1 MHSSRKTV
9 AKKVKEKTQDDIPIK
24 KQDEKLKRSVY
35 SVNTP
40 RSVPLK
46 SSTADIYSRQKSAL
60 KPKKSTTN
68 LTSTSIKEIKP
79 LTQLKGKNPPIPAT
93 SKSESVKP
101 RAKVLPFS
109 VAVNSPIAQRKIV
122 RQESSV
128 EADVKK
134 KSHETKVDKERERKN
149 TRTLEDH
156 EVKVL
161 NEVDNNSEMINLTK
175 KLQAQS
181 KVFYVD
187 LNGDQTK
194 DKEPSEED
202 VSYEDDFESYE
213 SDFDSYHSSNHT
225 EESESEKETEKQL
238 KEESMLDSG
247 TFDLRERSVKTVP
260 MEFIIE
266 DTEKRTSLTDEG
278 FQDMSSSSAVS
289 SMKTVHVEVLERPLF
304 IDFTTSKENRRRRR
318 ICDKL
323 KRRAKD
329 ILSMVTLH
337 QMSFTL
343 FEMKPIPYELYMATF
358 GRANYTQVAVQTFD
372 DGITEEVQTDE
383 IEYCNKWTQHP
394 IKFTKNTVHLSSV
407 KTKRDCNEIELK
419 INNLI
424 KYNQVTDDKVDEDYE
439 RNPLRI
445 YLEQK
450 DGAGD
455 DKMLPY
461 DIYMSKTKCDYNVNK
476 LRKFLKKVDGR
487 ITNILSRNTGNTTT
501 NLIANT
507 KYPFSSGYISISSK
521 ELNKFDL
528 LQSTKIVG
536 IVFSETKTNLVIT
549 IHGNTEPLQHN
560 VLCLWDLNVAV
571 LEPIKVLIT
580 KEQVEIGRL
589 RGNSDDIFVAAL
601 RDGTVHLWDLSEDEN
616 WNLGFGNTNDNVNKV
631 TYGNKL
637 RQSAYTSSAS
647 NLELGHTLDIIVGL
661 EFITGSTVILENG
674 NKLLGQICV
683 LLQRGIVI
691 IYSII
696 QEKNKN
702 ISKDMG
708 KAFWSKIKLEMYQ
721 DINITDYI
729 VPNELKMDFSLNK
742 AKKRLIHR
750 RQGKNYSRPKSA
762 MTVDKSVARDNIRQN
777 SNWESGIV
785 CNALKIV
792 NYNNVD
798 RYLIGKNCG
807 EVLIFKRIGGNI
819 NIDRLYVTG
828 DSSTV
833 TVLETSGLPYFLAA
847 TDAGTIH
854 LCSLLEGRVL
864 LTLDSRNSPSIPMEK
879 CQADSKGRYLG
890 SVAVKKTNYDCKYM
904 DSQLTVSS
912 LVWSQCDPFY
922 ILATVNNRLDV
933 WKLTHSDIRPYKVYE
948 RTVKRCIARDR
959 NLALLT
965 ADGDVEIHKTTQD
978 NNMDVFEMYIS
989 LL

>member
-1 MHSSRKTV
+1 MNSSKKTV
-9 AKKVKEKTQDDIPIK
+9 AKKVKEKTQDDNPIT
-24 KQDEKLKRSVY
+24 KQDERLKRSVY
-35 SVNTP
+35 SVSTP
-40 RSVPLK
+40 RSVPQK

-60 KPKKSTTN
+60 KTKKSTSN
-68 LTSTSIKEIKP
+68 LITTSIKP
-79 LTQLKGKNPPIPAT
+79 STQLKGKNSPIPAM
-93 SKSESVKP
+93 SKIESVKP

-109 VAVNSPIAQRKIV
+109 VAVNSPMAKRRIGK
-122 RQESSV
+122 QESI
-128 EADVKK
+128 EADKK
-134 KSHETKVDKERERKN
+134 KPQEIKVDKERERKN

-161 NEVDNNSEMINLTK
+161 NEVDNNSEMMNLTK
-175 KLQAQS
+175 KLKAQS

-187 LNGDQTK
+187 LNGEQSK
-194 DKEPSEED
+194 DKDPSEEEI
-202 VSYEDDFESYE
+202 SYEDDFESYE
-213 SDFDSYHSSNHT
+213 SDFDSYHSSTHT
-225 EESESEKETEKQL
+225 EESGSEKETEKQL
-238 KEESMLDSG
+238 KEENMLDSG
-247 TFDLRERSVKTVP
+247 NFDLRERSAKTKP

-304 IDFTTSKENRRRRR
+304 IDFTKSKENRRKRR
-318 ICDKL
+318 IWDKL
-323 KRRAKD
+323 KQRAKD

-383 IEYCNKWTQHP
+383 IEYANKWTQYP

-407 KTKRDCNEIELK
+407 KTKRDSNEIELK

-424 KYNQVTDDKVDEDYE
+424 KYNQETDGDVDEDYK
-439 RNPLRI
+439 RNALRI

-461 DIYMSKTKCDYNVNK
+461 DIYMSKTKCDYNVSK
-476 LRKFLKKVDGR
+476 LLKFLKKVNGR

-501 NLIANT
+501 NLIANK
-507 KYPFSSGYISISSK
+507 KYPFSIGYISISSK
-521 ELNKFDL
+521 ELNKFEI
-528 LQSTKIVG
+528 LQGTKIVG
-536 IVFSETKTNLVIT
+536 VVFSETKTNLVIT
-549 IHGNTEPLQHN
+549 IHGNTEVTLQHN
-560 VLCLWDLNVAV
+560 CVLCLWDLNVAI

-589 RGNSDDIFVAAL
+589 RGDSDDIFVAAL
-601 RDGTVHLWDLSEDEN
+601 KDGTVHLWDLSEDAN
-616 WNLGFGNTNDNVNKV
+616 WNLGSGNTNDDVNKF

-661 EFITGSTVILENG
+661 EFVTGSTVILENG

-702 ISKDMG
+702 TSHDLG
-708 KAFWSKIKLEMYQ
+708 KAFWSKIKLEKYQ
-721 DINITDYI
+721 DINISDYI

-762 MTVDKSVARDNIRQN
+762 MTHEKN

-798 RYLIGKNCG
+798 SYLIGKNCG

-828 DSSTV
+828 DSSSV

-847 TDAGTIH
+847 TDMGTIH

-864 LTLDSRNSPSIPMEK
+864 LTLDSRNSPPIPLEK
-879 CQADSKGRYLG
+879 CRADSKGRYLG
-890 SVAVKKTNYDCKYM
+890 SVAVKQIDYDCQYI

-922 ILATVNNRLDV
+922 IMSTVNNRLDV
-933 WKLTHSDIRPYKVYE
+933 WNLTQSDIRPYKVYE
-948 RTVKRCIARDR
+948 RTAKRCIARDR
-959 NLALLT
+959 NVALLT
-965 ADGDVEIHKTTQD
+965 SDGDVEIHKTTQD
-978 NNMDVFEMYIS
+978 NNMDIFEKYIS

>member
-1 MHSSRKTV
+1 MQSSRKTV

-35 SVNTP
+35 SVTTP
-40 RSVPLK
+40 RSVPQK

-60 KPKKSTTN
+60 NTKKSTTN
-68 LTSTSIKEIKP
+68 LTSTSMKDIK
-79 LTQLKGKNPPIPAT
+79 QLKSKYSPIPAT
-93 SKSESVKP
+93 SKIESVKP
-101 RAKVLPFS
+101 RTKVLPFS
-109 VAVNSPIAQRKIV
+109 VAVNSPIAKRKIFK
-122 RQESSV
+122 QESAI
-128 EADVKK
+128 EADIKK
-134 KSHETKVDKERERKN
+134 KPHEVKVDKERERKN

-156 EVKVL
+156 EIKVF
-161 NEVDNNSEMINLTK
+161 NEVDNNSEMMNLTR
-175 KLQAQS
+175 KLKAQS

-187 LNGDQTK
+187 LNGDQSK
-194 DKEPSEED
+194 DKEPSEEEM
-202 VSYEDDFESYE
+202 SYEDDFESYE
-213 SDFDSYHSSNHT
+213 SDFDSYHSSTHT
-225 EESESEKETEKQL
+225 EESLSEKETEKQL

-247 TFDLRERSVKTVP
+247 TFDLRERSAKTIP

-266 DTEKRTSLTDEG
+266 DTEKRTSLIDEG

-289 SMKTVHVEVLERPLF
+289 SMKTVHVEILERPLF
-304 IDFTTSKENRRRRR
+304 IDFTKSKENRRKRR

-323 KRRAKD
+323 KQRAKD

-383 IEYCNKWTQHP
+383 IEYGNKWTQYP
-394 IKFTKNTVHLSSV
+394 IKFTKNTVHLCNV
-407 KTKRDCNEIELK
+407 KTKRDSNEIELK

-424 KYNQVTDDKVDEDYE
+424 KYNQETDGQVDEDYK

-455 DKMLPY
+455 DKILPY

-487 ITNILSRNTGNTTT
+487 ISNILSRNTGNTTT
-501 NLIANT
+501 NLIANK
-507 KYPFSSGYISISSK
+507 KYPFSCGYISISSK
-521 ELNKFDL
+521 DLNKFEL

-536 IVFSETKTNLVIT
+536 VVFSETKTNLVIT
-549 IHGNTEPLQHN
+549 IHGNTEVTLQHN
-560 VLCLWDLNVAV
+560 CVLCLWDLNVAI
-571 LEPIKVLIT
+571 LEPIKVLIS

-601 RDGTVHLWDLSEDEN
+601 RDGTVHLWDLSEDAN
-616 WNLGFGNTNDNVNKV
+616 WNFGSGNTNDDVKKV
-631 TYGNKL
+631 TNFKL

-647 NLELGHTLDIIVGL
+647 NFELSHTLDIIVGL
-661 EFITGSTVILENG
+661 EFVSGNTMILENG

-683 LLQRGIVI
+683 LLQHGIVI

-702 ISKDMG
+702 KNTSHDLG
-708 KAFWSKIKLEMYQ
+708 KAYWSKIKLEKYQ
-721 DINITDYI
+721 DINISDYI

-750 RQGKNYSRPKSA
+750 RQGKNCYRPKSA
-762 MTVDKSVARDNIRQN
+762 MTHDKSVASNLPQN

-798 RYLIGKNCG
+798 RYLVGKNCG
-807 EVLIFKRIGGNI
+807 EVLIFKRIGGSI

-833 TVLETSGLPYFLAA
+833 TVLEASGLPYFLAA
-847 TDAGTIH
+847 TDTGTIH

-864 LTLDSRNSPSIPMEK
+864 LTLDSR
-879 CQADSKGRYLG
+879 
-890 SVAVKKTNYDCKYM
+890 
-904 DSQLTVSS
+904 
-912 LVWSQCDPFY
+912 
-922 ILATVNNRLDV
+922 
-933 WKLTHSDIRPYKVYE
+933 
-948 RTVKRCIARDR
+948 
-959 NLALLT
+959 
-965 ADGDVEIHKTTQD
+965 
-978 NNMDVFEMYIS
+978 
-989 LL
+989 